1 MSEINELT
9 VEPESISNPNGL
21 VVTLD
26 VEHQY
31 WVATQ
36 KGQKMFEVR
45 KMSAKLLSCKYLILR
60 SLKTKE
66 VMTFEVGYR
75 LPLKELNTWWAD
87 IFQGKAAD
95 VMVMGLNPSDKTFLA
110 EVEL

>member
-75 LPLKELNTWWAD
+75 LPLKELNTWRAD

-95 VMVMGLNPSDKTFLA
+95 VMVMGLNPSDKQFLP

>member
-1 MSEINELT
+1 MNNEQ
-9 VEPESISNPNGL
+9 IPNAL
-21 VVTLD
+21 AVTLD

-45 KMSAKLLSCKYLILR
+45 KMSAKLLSCKYVILR

-66 VMTFEVGYR
+66 VMTFEIGYR
-75 LPLKELNTWWAD
+75 LPLKELNTWWLD

-95 VMVMGLNPSDKTFLA
+95 VMVMSLKPSDKQFLP